1 LSTVTN
7 GIEKENSFYSALQ
20 DLLLNGTSAAPAAGQ
35 AVLSAAV
42 KGGKTGQNS
51 PDDGK
56 DLPLVLTAN
65 MSSTVVGPIPPVAVN
80 GVVIPN
86 SEGTSIPVAS
96 KDLPLALVPPEISP
110 AVIGSIPPVVVN
122 GVIPP
127 NSDGAAATLTGQD
140 DETLAAADLF
150 KTATQGGN
158 QSAFML
164 SSNSRREAN
173 MASSA
178 DALKGE
184 TTGNSMGMPADSDDA
199 LAAMLDKIMLG
210 REVTSAASGQGISS
224 ASSAVG
230 RDSASPAQQQG
241 LTQPFT
247 DLMAGVRGVASHNA
261 PVASTPVA
269 VPFNQPGWDQAL
281 GERVH
286 WMVTQRIQ
294 AAEIHLN
301 PPELGPVEVRISMD
315 QDQTRIQFLSPH
327 ASVRDAIE
335 AALPRLR
342 EMLGDG
348 SGQLV
353 NVDVGQH
360 SADRQSHFHAG
371 FDDTQRG
378 PALWSPG
385 INGEDDTILSA
396 STTAIPALGLVDYY
410 I

>member
-1 LSTVTN
+1 MAISAQSILPSQAAPAADGKPSSTITN
-7 GIEKENSFYSALQ
+7 GIEKENFFYSALQ
-20 DLLLNGTSAAPAAGQ
+20 DLLLNGAGAAPTAGQ
-35 AVLSAAV
+35 AVLSAAE
-42 KGGKTGQNS
+42 KGGKNGQNS
-51 PDDGK
+51 PEDGK
-56 DLPLVLTAN
+56 DLPLALAPEASPAVIGL
-65 MSSTVVGPIPPVAVN
+65 IPPVAV
-80 GVVIPN
+80 
-86 SEGTSIPVAS
+86 T
-96 KDLPLALVPPEISP
+96 
-110 AVIGSIPPVVVN
+110 

-127 NSDGAAATLTGQD
+127 DSDGASVTLSGQD
-140 DETLAAADLF
+140 GEALSAADLF

-173 MASSA
+173 VASSA
-178 DALKGE
+178 DAPKGE
-184 TTGNSMGMPADSDDA
+184 TTMGMTADSDDA

-210 REVTSAASGQGISS
+210 RETTPAASGQGISS
-224 ASSAVG
+224 ANSVVL
-230 RDSASPAQQQG
+230 RDSASPTQQQV

-247 DLMAGVRGVASHNA
+247 DLMAGARGVASHNTSA
-261 PVASTPVA
+261 ASTPVA

-286 WMVTQRIQ
+286 WMVTQRLQ

-301 PPELGPVEVRISMD
+301 PPELGPVEVRLSMD
-315 QDQTRIQFLSPH
+315 QNQARIQFLSPH

-348 SGQLV
+348 GVQLM

-360 SADRQSHFHAG
+360 SAERQSHFHAG
-371 FDDTQRG
+371 FGDAHRG
-378 PALWSPG
+378 PVPWFSG
-385 INGEDDTILSA
+385 TNGGDDTILSA

-410 I
+410 V